1 VEIGS
6 WISQIFQDSCRASY
20 EASKCR
26 IINGHDSGIS
36 ESYWRPTEKDV
47 LADYLKA
54 VPLLTINYDN
64 DKTTLQK
71 QVKELTEKSEEENY
85 IIKGKLAEKEKELEA
100 LKARFE
106 DLDTLC
112 EIVNKKAASVDE
124 TYNRMME
131 LHDKWQQKGELLGI
145 LLPRY
150 RLTKEEADYRIKKE
164 LTTEEL
170 ENCK

>member
-1 VEIGS
+1 
-6 WISQIFQDSCRASY
+6 
-20 EASKCR
+20 
-26 IINGHDSGIS
+26 
-36 ESYWRPTEKDV
+36 
-47 LADYLKA
+47 